1 MPSYR
6 IGDIYSQRVS
16 DFEPLAEVVA
26 HFGNVIAGRERSIM
40 DGRKGLR
47 IVDLLERAQ
56 ASLDAS
62 LRTTSALRQAAE

>member
-1 MPSYR
+1 
-6 IGDIYSQRVS
+6 
-16 DFEPLAEVVA
+16 
-26 HFGNVIAGRERSIM
+26 M